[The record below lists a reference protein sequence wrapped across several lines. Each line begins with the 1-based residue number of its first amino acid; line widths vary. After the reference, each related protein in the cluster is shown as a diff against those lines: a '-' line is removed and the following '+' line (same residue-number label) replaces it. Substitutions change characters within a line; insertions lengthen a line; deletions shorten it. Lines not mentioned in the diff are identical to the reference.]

1 MRSDYSNFDRRL
13 PRQKELGGFLR
24 EISGHLADEKLSN
37 QLFEP
42 GKPSREELYHTL
54 PIIMR
59 FKGSY
64 LSLGALLQRIEKM
77 QRLTCVQK
85 LKIDAPA
92 GGHDEMDIELKLNI
106 YFTES

>member
-92 GGHDEMDIELKLNI
+92 GGRDEMDIELKLNI